1 MTVLAIKNARLFDSE
16 RFHDNCC
23 VIVENGK
30 ISSIIAD
37 NSKSDQVL
45 TVDLPEG
52 VDIFDA
58 QGHVLAPGFID
69 VQVNGGGG
77 TLLNHA
83 PNVDGIRQIMAGHR
97 KFGTTAM
104 LPTLITDTREK
115 MLAAIEAVK
124 NAIEEGVPGIVG
136 IHLEGPYLN
145 TERKGV
151 HDANIIRPMED
162 DAIEILSS
170 LPNGRILVTLAPEK
184 AAKGTIE
191 KLTAKGVLVCAG
203 HTAGTYNDMQKAIG
217 EGLRGFT
224 HLFNAMSPLAHREP
238 GVAGAAMADDTTWC
252 GLIADGYHVH
262 PAAMQIAVRAKKTGK
277 IMLVTDAMPTV
288 GTDTKSF
295 ILGGEEITAIG
306 GRCALADGTLA
317 GSDLDMIS
325 AVKNS
330 VEMIG
335 VDLGEALRM
344 ASLYPATFLKLE
356 DRKGKILPGFDAD
369 MVLFDPTTFEV
380 KKTWISGQ

>member
-1 MTVLAIKNARLFDSE
+1 MMTVLAIKNARLFDGE
-16 RFHDNCC
+16 QFHDDAC

-30 ISSIIAD
+30 VSAVSPARIPDGA
-37 NSKSDQVL
+37 
-45 TVDLPEG
+45 
-52 VDIFDA
+52 DIFDA
-58 QGHVLAPGFID
+58 RGNVLAPGFID

-77 TLLNHA
+77 VLLNHT
-83 PNVDGIRQIMAGHR
+83 PSVDGIRQIMAGHR
-97 KFGTTAM
+97 QFGTTAM

-124 NAIEEGVPGIVG
+124 NAIDEGVPGIVG

-162 DAIEILSS
+162 DAIEVLSS
-170 LPNGRILVTLAPEK
+170 LPNGRILVTMAPEK
-184 AAKGTIE
+184 AKPGTIE
-191 KLTAKGVLVCAG
+191 KLCANGVLVCAG
-203 HTAGTYNDMQKAIG
+203 HTAGTYDDIQKAIG

-238 GVAGAAMADDTTWC
+238 GVAGAAIADKNTWC

-262 PAAMQIAVRAKKTGK
+262 PAAMQVAVRAKQTGK

-288 GTDTKSF
+288 GAKTKRF
-295 ILGGEEITAIG
+295 VLGGEEIIAID

-344 ASLYPATFLKLE
+344 ASLYPAAFLKLD
-356 DRKGKILPGFDAD
+356 DRKGKIMPGFDAD
-369 MVLFDPTTFEV
+369 MVLFDPQTFQV
-380 KKTWISGQ
+380 KHTWISGI